1 MHFGKFASYYIT
13 RQYYFDVHPPFAK
26 LLFGLA
32 GWFVGYD
39 GSFGFENIGD
49 SYTEAHVPYV
59 GMRAL
64 PAILGSMTV
73 PIVYAIMKEC
83 GYSTIVATFSAS
95 IVLFGKYLFRAS
107 ISPLPTALV
116 PDNAHIAQDRL
127 ILLDAT
133 LIFFMTLTMYS
144 YIRWRKLRYRYAI
157 VSSLTTRY
165 LSVNSDFSFDW
176 WVWILACG
184 TFMAFTWASKVNG
197 ILTVVAVG
205 IAVLIDLWDI
215 LDIKKG
221 HSMVRPKY

>member
-1 MHFGKFASYYIT
+1 MRQGYVYTVSALTYAVSSFDEVHFGKFASYYIT

-64 PAILGSMTV
+64 PAILGSLTV

-95 IVLFGKYLFRAS
+95 IVLFGMYHPALSRAP
-107 ISPLPTALV
+107 SP
-116 PDNAHIAQDRL
+116 
-127 ILLDAT
+127 
-133 LIFFMTLTMYS
+133 S
-144 YIRWRKLRYRYAI
+144 
-157 VSSLTTRY
+157 
-165 LSVNSDFSFDW
+165 FSR
-176 WVWILACG
+176 V
-184 TFMAFTWASKVNG
+184 
-197 ILTVVAVG
+197 
-205 IAVLIDLWDI
+205 
-215 LDIKKG
+215 
-221 HSMVRPKY
+221 